1 MDLMQ
6 AFTKNYMKEQP
17 PQVAIGDTVEQGTV
31 LVEGKVPVYNE
42 DATVREYTYVDADAD
57 ILLEHTMAYSDS
69 LPFDHIEKEYT
80 GREKTHHYIKLGGKS
95 WDLPDDV
102 PFLVYDSLIRESR
115 PLVLEKL
122 SVPVFWGT
130 VTYREYQN
138 VEYEYTLD
146 QAKALL
152 NQKLMDFLAELE
164 EKGVQIIEKNV
175 RIEKDGASWVAV
187 GEFLVRE
194 VVGKSV
200 QTQKTDIG
208 ETETN
213 E

>member
-1 MDLMQ
+1 M
-6 AFTKNYMKEQP
+6 
-17 PQVAIGDTVEQGTV
+17 
-31 LVEGKVPVYNE
+31 PVYNE

-130 VTYREYQN
+130 VTYREYQY